1 MRGLRLGAPGSKILT
16 LIQHFVRHAGPYT
29 MLPMLNLA
37 RKRSNLGL
45 LCAEASDTLTVDA
58 PPRGYMYL
66 FIYKAAP
73 RFFEQLSCFG
83 HVKGTCTSR
92 DAVVGKCVLR
102 PHLHA
107 ACLLQRVDCM
117 SGSRSGLT
125 AVVQPRFFEQP

>member
-1 MRGLRLGAPGSKILT
+1 MEKTVKSERAAALCSSTTLEAPRAFTVDAPRRGYTYLFIHNTDAPMRGLRLGAPGSKILT

-37 RKRSNLGL
+37 RKRSNLRL

-73 RFFEQLSCFG
+73 RFFEQL
-83 HVKGTCTSR
+83 
-92 DAVVGKCVLR
+92 
-102 PHLHA
+102 
-107 ACLLQRVDCM
+107 
-117 SGSRSGLT
+117 
-125 AVVQPRFFEQP
+125 